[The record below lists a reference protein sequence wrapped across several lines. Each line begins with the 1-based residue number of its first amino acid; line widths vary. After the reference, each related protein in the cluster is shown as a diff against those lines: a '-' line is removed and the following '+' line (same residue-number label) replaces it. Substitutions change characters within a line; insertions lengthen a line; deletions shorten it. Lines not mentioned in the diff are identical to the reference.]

1 MPKSTARRTILL
13 LAVAL
18 SAVAAAAI
26 YVVLGAPSPADLF
39 ALARGEQRIAR
50 GFIGVANFGQWRLI
64 CAPGP
69 AGLDGLGNATP
80 AAQEAAPAKR
90 ASGNACR
97 VNQEMPAAPQAAAG
111 EKPSQVIVAANFSL
125 VGTKRT
131 PAAMLRLPP
140 TAQAGDV
147 ITLRF
152 DDGSEINTK
161 VRDCAGG
168 ECFAAGTLSGE
179 EWQHLSATNTLQVKF
194 PLTAR
199 QWVIL
204 DLPVQGLS
212 AAIGALGRAE
222 IRP

>member
-1 MPKSTARRTILL
+1 MVLL
-13 LAVAL
+13 GVAL
-18 SAVAAAAI
+18 SAVAAAAL
-26 YVVLGAPSPADLF
+26 YVVIGAPSPADVFGLI
-39 ALARGEQRIAR
+39 RGERRIAR

-69 AGLDGLGNATP
+69 ATLDALGNA
-80 AAQEAAPAKR
+80 ASAGQGAAPGKAPN
-90 ASGNACR
+90 GNTCR
-97 VNQEMPAAPQAAAG
+97 GNQEMPAAPQGAAPG
-111 EKPSQVIVAANFSL
+111 EKPAQVVVAANFSL
-125 VGTKRT
+125 VGRKRT

-140 TAQAGDV
+140 TAEAGDV
-147 ITLRF
+147 ISLRF

-161 VRDCAGG
+161 VRDCALG

-194 PLTAR
+194 PVTGR